1 MYFYQPIY
9 LIYITQAIFNF
20 EKEIITKKIIG
31 M

>member
-20 EKEIITKKIIG
+20 GKEIITKKIIST
-31 M
+31 